1 LTAKPRFAYG
11 LQVRPD
17 RKANSMSLTCFK
29 AYDVRGRVGVDLTPD
44 IAFRIGRAFAQTLS
58 ATRVVI
64 GRDCRPSSP
73 ELSQA
78 IAKGLMAAGA
88 DVFDLGLCGTEEVYH
103 ATTYFEASGG
113 IEITASHNPAED
125 NGMKMVTKGS
135 APLDPATTFAA
146 IRALAESGDFRAAPQ
161 GTLGQAS
168 GARGAYVAHVLS
180 FIETAALKPMTILVN
195 AGNGA
200 AGPTFDAIA
209 AALANAPLRFIRH
222 NHIPDSSFPNGV
234 PNPQLPQNHRMTADA
249 VLASGA
255 DMGVAWDGDFDRC
268 FFFDHTG
275 AFIPGEYIV
284 GLLAQAFLAKEPGAA
299 IAYEPRVIWNTQ
311 DIITQSAGQGI
322 LSRTGH
328 SHMKRA
334 LRDHN
339 AVYGGEMSAHH
350 YFRDFMACDSG
361 MIPWLL
367 IAELI
372 SNSGTS
378 LANLVAPRVAAFPSS
393 GEISFA
399 IPDPKSAV
407 ARVRA
412 ALAPNAASIDE
423 TDGLSLTFPNW
434 RLNLRYSNTEALLR
448 LNVEARGSRALV
460 DQAVATITGLIDLP
474 IT

>member
-1 LTAKPRFAYG
+1 MPL
-11 LQVRPD
+11 
-17 RKANSMSLTCFK
+17 NCFK

-73 ELSQA
+73 VLSEAA
-78 IAKGLMAAGA
+78 IQGLMAAG
-88 DVFDLGLCGTEEVYH
+88 VEVLDLGLSGTEEVYH
-103 ATTYFEASGG
+103 ATTYFEADGG

-135 APLDPATTFAA
+135 APLDPATTFAT
-146 IRALAESGDFRAAPQ
+146 IRSLAESGQFAPARQ
-161 GTLGQAS
+161 GTCRPATE
-168 GARGAYVAHVLS
+168 ARDAYVAHILS
-180 FIETAALKPMTILVN
+180 FIKISALKPMTILVN

-209 AALANAPLRFIRH
+209 SALANTPLRFIRH
-222 NHIPDSSFPNGV
+222 NHTPDSSFPNGV
-234 PNPQLPQNHRMTADA
+234 PNPQLIQNHGMTADA
-249 VLASGA
+249 VVAHGA
-255 DMGVAWDGDFDRC
+255 VMGIAWDGDFDRC

-299 IAYEPRVIWNTQ
+299 IAYEPRVIWNTE
-311 DIITQSAGQGI
+311 DIIAASAGQGI
-322 LSRTGH
+322 LSHTGH

-367 IAELI
+367 VAELI
-372 SNSGTS
+372 SNSGIS
-378 LANLVAPRVAAFPSS
+378 LANLVAPRIAAFPSS
-393 GEISFA
+393 GEINFA
-399 IPDPKSAV
+399 IPNPKAAV
-407 ARVRA
+407 ARVRTA
-412 ALAPNAASIDE
+412 FAPDATSIDE
-423 TDGLSLTFPNW
+423 TDGLSLAFPNW
-434 RLNLRYSNTEALLR
+434 RLNLRHSNTESLLR
-448 LNVEARGSRALV
+448 LNVEARGSRDLV
-460 DQAVATITGLIDLP
+460 DQAVASITALIDSP
-474 IT
+474 KT